1 MRIAIALTSMLITY
15 PALAEDV
22 RFVLCSSGIN
32 VFGSPFSI
40 SEAVDVRTG
49 ERHRGMH
56 SQFDLLSRAE
66 LQHFQQLSGFADRF
80 RGSVVFVGTIEAG
93 EASERRTVSIKRVE
107 GTAMPSQAAL
117 CHRSR

>member
-1 MRIAIALTSMLITY
+1 MRIAIALAGMLITY

-22 RFVLCSSGIN
+22 RFVLCYSGLN
-32 VFGSPFSI
+32 AFGSPY
-40 SEAVDVRTG
+40 AVHDVVDVSTG

-56 SQFDLLSRAE
+56 SHFDLLSRAE
-66 LQHFQQLSGFADRF
+66 LQQLSGFAGRF

-93 EASERRTVSIKRVE
+93 EASERRTVSIKQVE
-107 GTAMPSQAAL
+107 GSATPSQAGL

>member
-1 MRIAIALTSMLITY
+1 MALALTVVLITY
-15 PALAEDV
+15 PALAADV

-32 VFGSPFSI
+32 VFGYPFAI
-40 SEAVDVRTG
+40 NDAVDVRTG

-66 LQHFQQLSGFADRF
+66 LHHFQQLSGFADRF

-93 EASERRTVSIKRVE
+93 EASERRTVSIKRVD
-107 GTAMPSQAAL
+107 GLATPSQAAL
-117 CHRSR
+117 CNRSR